1 MHYDCWWNGKTEGKE
16 EPKAA
21 TYYDVLATALT
32 SITSIGSIIIKLFIK
47 AITYESL
54 FIAITGIVIY
64 IAIKTVANWLYKGR
78 PNINESLPVG
88 NTTQAKATISA
99 VTASTNIHFDNP
111 RQFEQIQ
118 KAETEKTFIINAMSK
133 PNKFEEGMNIRAW
146 LIQLESYLRQFDK
159 QYWATIATSFIS
171 EKSFATLGLESNFNN
186 AEVSNEYEKLKEK
199 LLKVYA
205 IKENE
210 TKNLSL
216 SAYSNYS
223 QNIDESAEDYGER
236 LIRIAQQALPKA
248 SLDIL
253 DDMLKQQFIRGL
265 RNPRLRQKLAW
276 KTSKIQDINQQSIT
290 MQELILH
297 AKLLERSYALETTS
311 TEYSCNEDDRKQLQI
326 CAINQLEQKPSYLN
340 TQPNV
345 NRAANPIYNTNEP
358 IISNNHNLHYDNSF
372 ENRRNFNRRFR
383 RFNNQARQI
392 NQNNIEQQVYNNPR
406 HQNNLQLNNN
416 NQHYQQLINNQQ
428 NLAEIQQANQVY
440 GYSNQQNFAPKQQ
453 MQQNNYYPNQI
464 NSLNNSIQQNRQQV
478 QNNQAESQNNN
489 QMLNQQHNYISTPYY
504 QQQSNQNYMNRRQQN
519 NHLNNNHSQ
528 PNNPTFENQVE
539 QNGWQATPNIHQ

>member
-1 MHYDCWWNGKTEGKE
+1 
-16 EPKAA
+16 
-21 TYYDVLATALT
+21 VLATALT

-88 NTTQAKATISA
+88 NTTNEAKASISA

-223 QNIDESAEDYGER
+223 QNTDESAEDYGER

-326 CAINQLEQKPSYLN
+326 CAINQPEKKL
-340 TQPNV
+340 NV
-345 NRAANPIYNTNEP
+345 NRAANTIYNTNEP
-358 IISNNHNLHYDNSF
+358 TISNNHNLHYDNSF

-383 RFNNQARQI
+383 RFNNQARQ
-392 NQNNIEQQVYNNPR
+392 NHQNNMEQQVFNNPR
-406 HQNNLQLNNN
+406 HHNNLQSNNN

-428 NLAEIQQANQVY
+428 NLAEMQQANQVY

-453 MQQNNYYPNQI
+453 TQQNHYYPNQI
-464 NSLNNSIQQNRQQV
+464 NQQNRQQV
-478 QNNQAESQNNN
+478 QNNQFTSHDNN
-489 QMLNQQHNYISTPYY
+489 QMLNQQQNYLSTPYY

-519 NHLNNNHSQ
+519 NNLDNNYSQ
-528 PNNPTFENQVE
+528 PNNTKFENQVE
-539 QNGWQATPNIHQ
+539 QNGRQATPNIHQ